1 MILSFDANVRC
12 LAFLNLYRSATSQNR
27 RPRGVAR
34 RGRYVMYFHSIP
46 ILLYSLRTS
55 STSRETCKQLYFLLP
70 LRPWRPFGSSS
81 RRAREPE
88 GGRRR
93 FPEGL
98 PGRPARQ
105 PLGETKAPGGP
116 KAPLGL
122 CARCARPP
130 PPLRRPGPRRRT
142 RRLKNA
148 PARAESQ
155 RWGERGRLSR
165 RDRYRDRRRR
175 LHRMPALPR
184 VKRAIPPASAAA
196 SESPVL
202 GGSVSRVFTM
212 VN

>member
-1 MILSFDANVRC
+1 MILSFDANVRF

-88 GGRRR
+88 GGGGVSPRGCRA
-93 FPEGL
+93 
-98 PGRPARQ
+98 GRPGSPSGKPKPQGGQR
-105 PLGETKAPGGP
+105 PPG
-116 KAPLGL
+116 AL
-122 CARCARPP
+122 CALRAPAA
-130 PPLRRPGPRRRT
+130 PLRRPGPRRRT
-142 RRLKNA
+142 RRRKNA
-148 PARAESQ
+148 PARAAGQ
-155 RWGERGRLSR
+155 RRGERGRLSR

-184 VKRAIPPASAAA
+184 AKRAIPPASAAA